1 MREDDSNHRTCRY
14 KQLIYTL
21 TPQRIVSVETI
32 EQWAAAVVAKRAET
46 WSEFRLLQLQKRYGT
61 WFSLKPSIAPVE
73 HRTMVEPRRLALR
86 MEENATRRAARR
98 EEQAGAQRSDPEEDD
113 DDTNDETG
121 DDTSD
126 DAGGESKALGAGTKP
141 VKPSSRPKSVTS
153 RSSSMGGK
161 RMSSKRG
168 AGAKAGVVKTHAA
181 MNLDTMDRLR

>member
-1 MREDDSNHRTCRY
+1 M
-14 KQLIYTL
+14 
-21 TPQRIVSVETI
+21 ETI
-32 EQWAAAVVAKRAET
+32 EQWAAAAVAKRAET

-86 MEENATRRAARR
+86 MEENVTRRAARR
-98 EEQAGAQRSDPEEDD
+98 EEQAGAQRSDPEDD

-141 VKPSSRPKSVTS
+141 VKPSSRPKSVPS
-153 RSSSMGGK
+153 RSSSTGGK